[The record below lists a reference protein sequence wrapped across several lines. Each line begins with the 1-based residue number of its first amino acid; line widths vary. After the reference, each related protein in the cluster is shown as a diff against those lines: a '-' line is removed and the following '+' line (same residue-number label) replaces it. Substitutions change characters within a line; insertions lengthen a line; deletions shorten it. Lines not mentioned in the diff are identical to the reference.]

1 MSQSPFRLIRKAKRL
16 SPLMEWLFYLVAVLF
31 CLIGLVCVISV
42 VIGLPGT
49 WILLGLAVLIEFLD
63 TYYLPEG
70 DTQTFSW
77 WVLGSAL
84 LLAALGE
91 LLEFFAGV
99 LGAKKGGSSKKGM
112 VGAFVGGLVG
122 ALFGFLIPIP
132 IIGSLIG
139 AILGTFGGAVIG
151 ELKDEERDVRETL
164 KPAMGATVGRILG
177 TMSKLPLA
185 MAVWLILCTSVFWR

>member
-1 MSQSPFRLIRKAKRL
+1 
-16 SPLMEWLFYLVAVLF
+16 MEWLFYLVAVLF

-49 WILLGLAVLIEFLD
+49 WAILCLAVLIEMLD
-63 TYYLPEG
+63 TLYLPEG

-77 WVLGSAL
+77 WVLGSCL

-99 LGAKKGGSSKKGM
+99 LGAKKGGSSKNGM
-112 VGAFVGGLVG
+112 VGAFLGGLVG
-122 ALFGFLIPIP
+122 ALLGFMIPIP

-139 AILGTFGGAVIG
+139 AVLGTFGGAVIG
-151 ELKDEERDVRETL
+151 ELKDEEMEVRETL
-164 KPAMGATVGRILG
+164 KPAMGATLGRILG
-177 TMSKLPLA
+177 TMSKFPLSLV
-185 MAVWLILCTSVFWR
+185 VWLILSTSVFWR